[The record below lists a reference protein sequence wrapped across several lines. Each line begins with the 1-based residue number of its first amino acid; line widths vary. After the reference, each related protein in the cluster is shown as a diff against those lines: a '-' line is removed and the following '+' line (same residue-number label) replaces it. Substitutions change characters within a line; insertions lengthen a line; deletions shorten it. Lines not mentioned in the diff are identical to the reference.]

1 MYIVIGLGNP
11 GQNLEKTR
19 HNIGFRALD
28 VLAKK
33 NGLPEFNL
41 SKKYN
46 ALASEGFLD
55 QEKMIAL
62 KPQTFMNISGT
73 AVKAAMKN
81 FKLKPENLIVAH
93 DDADLPIGSLKI
105 SKNHGPGGHKGV
117 GSIIQELKTQ
127 DFARI
132 RIGIAPVQ
140 PQDGKRKPDLK
151 NFVLKNFSA
160 EEEKILAGTLEKAAE
175 AVKTIIEDGTDEA
188 MNRYN

>member
-1 MYIVIGLGNP
+1 MFIIVGLGNP

-28 VLAKK
+28 ILAKA
-33 NGLPEFNL
+33 NGPAGFNL

-46 ALASEGFLD
+46 ALAGEGFLGG
-55 QEKMIAL
+55 EKIIAL
-62 KPQTFMNISGT
+62 KPQTFMNASGI

-81 FKLKPENLIVAH
+81 FKLKPERLIIIH
-93 DDADLPIGSLKI
+93 DDADLPAGSLKI

-117 GSIIQELKTQ
+117 GSIIQELKTR

-132 RIGIAPVQ
+132 RIGIAPIQ
-140 PQDGKRKPDLK
+140 LQDGKRKTNLK

-160 EEEKILAGTLEKAAE
+160 EEEKMLAATLHKAAE
-175 AVKTIIEDGTDEA
+175 AVKTIISEGADEA
-188 MNRYN
+188 MNKYN